1 MATFCLS
8 ERVNE
13 ATEREPK
20 LSAKRMPQCGLKWT
34 PNGQSFRWSL
44 RWREG
49 MLRGKREKERGW
61 TGGELVCVHG
71 GWLKSTKILSYK
83 TLKGENRGECC
94 QTTRQEIL
102 VGEIVVSDH
111 NQELFVIKVS
121 TNRGWRRLWMQIS
134 LPKKPFSNETKTA
147 YPRFFCSPERS
158 SQKQGVDSCKFLNES
173 LFDKNYSAE
182 ELGIWRR
189 MDFVVFLPESNQPK
203 SFLSFQF
210 LWNWVLMRLTSIL
223 QWRMQNGRDSF
234 FLFFFWKS
242 FRNPRVFKAV
252 LRPLQP
258 TSRDKTHT
266 TLLPRWYP
274 RQLSRFPN

>member
-134 LPKKPFSNETKTA
+134 LPKKPFSNKTKMLIHD
-147 YPRFFCSPERS
+147 S
-158 SQKQGVDSCKFLNES
+158 SALQKGALRRGGWIVASAWTNHFLT
-173 LFDKNYSAE
+173 K
-182 ELGIWRR
+182 I
-189 MDFVVFLPESNQPK
+189 
-203 SFLSFQF
+203 
-210 LWNWVLMRLTSIL
+210 IL
-223 QWRMQNGRDSF
+223 Q
-234 FLFFFWKS
+234 
-242 FRNPRVFKAV
+242 RN
-252 LRPLQP
+252 
-258 TSRDKTHT
+258 
-266 TLLPRWYP
+266 
-274 RQLSRFPN
+274 